1 MRRPQSSDKSVRSQ
15 NARCYGG
22 LNPSAA
28 SAIAAERLSP
38 WAVPAGPSLCRTC
51 EKIRL
56 SRGQFGLEAD
66 LWAHPKLRYA
76 DNLRRA
82 HARQPHLQPADVA
95 AEVLRGRS
103 AEWLDELFVAGVER
117 VHVLDVIAA

>member
-1 MRRPQSSDKSVRSQ
+1 MAPYLPRSDKTNIYAPNPKMFVFLGSETDMIKAIWRGKTLSYARKHFGRS
-15 NARCYGG
+15 
-22 LNPSAA
+22 
-28 SAIAAERLSP
+28 
-38 WAVPAGPSLCRTC
+38 
-51 EKIRL
+51 
-56 SRGQFGLEAD
+56 GLEAD

-82 HARQPHLQPADVA
+82 HARQLHLQPADVA